1 MAHEAVQHA
10 RGIFVVAGNLT
21 LIVDAFGSCTLAG
34 GLARAWSVKCNYGIC
49 VLRSA
54 GRLAQQEGAEGELDS
69 HAQNRAAEVHCCDPD
84 SCRIE
89 SRAFINSK
97 ARDDFFFDLQQ
108 ANLRSLL

>member
-1 MAHEAVQHA
+1 MAYETVQHA
-10 RGIFVVAGNLT
+10 GRVFVVAGNFT
-21 LIVDAFGSCTLAG
+21 LIVDAFGSCTLSGGFASAG
-34 GLARAWSVKCNYGIC
+34 SVKCNYGIC
-49 VLRSA
+49 ILRIA

-69 HAQNRAAEVHCCDPD
+69 HAQYRAAELHCCDPD

-89 SRAFINSK
+89 SRAFMNSK